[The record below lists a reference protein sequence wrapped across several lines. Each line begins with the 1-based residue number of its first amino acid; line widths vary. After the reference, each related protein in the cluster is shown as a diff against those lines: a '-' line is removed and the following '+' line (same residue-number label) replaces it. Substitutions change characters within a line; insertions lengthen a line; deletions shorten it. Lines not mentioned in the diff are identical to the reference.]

1 MKVAIIGCGK
11 VGKALAGAS
20 VRAGHTVVVSATSV
34 EKAQAA
40 AAETGATATSSN
52 AEAVAGA
59 ELVILAVPA
68 AAAEAAVAGLAS
80 ALDGKVI
87 VDTTNR
93 VNRQDPGQVLDG
105 TSMAERIQ
113 SLAPKA
119 HVVKAFNYAFA
130 ERQAN
135 PIVDGVRLDG
145 FAAGDDDESKKKVLE
160 LVRSIGFRP
169 IDAGPLVMARAL
181 EAMALLII
189 TLQIRH
195 QWPRQNGWKL
205 VGPPSD

>member
-1 MKVAIIGCGK
+1 MKIAIIGCGN

-20 VRAGHTVVVSATSV
+20 VKAGHTVTLSARSV

-40 AAETGATATSSN
+40 AAETGARATSSN

-59 ELVILAVPA
+59 ELVILAIPS
-68 AAAEAAVAGLAS
+68 AAAETAVADLGT

-87 VDTTNR
+87 VDATNR
-93 VNRQDPGQVLDG
+93 VNRQDPGAVLDG

-130 ERQAN
+130 VRQAN
-135 PIVDGVRLDG
+135 PVIDGVHLDG
-145 FAAGDDDESKKKVLE
+145 FAAGDHEESKKKVLE
-160 LVRSIGFRP
+160 LALSIGFRP

-195 QWPRQNGWKL
+195 QWPWQNGWKL
-205 VGPPSD
+205 IGPPID